1 MLAFIYHSQFTRYFG
16 SAFVALIVNLLSRIF
31 YELFFGFGVSV
42 ALGYISGHFVN
53 FAISAKYIFPKDK
66 YKSTKIAFVKFSLV
80 ACIGL
85 FVQTFVAVFALEAL
99 QGANVEISIEWQKLL
114 AHICGI
120 GSSFICNFL
129 GHKFFSFR
137 TSAFEQSLQDKFR
150 KKEGQNE

>member
-1 MLAFIYHSQFTRYFG
+1 MLYKFYNSQFLRYFG

-53 FAISAKYIFPKDK
+53 FAISQKYIFPKDK
-66 YKSTKIAFVKFSLV
+66 YKSTKIAFVRFSLV
-80 ACIGL
+80 ACVGL
-85 FVQTFVAVFALEAL
+85 FVQTFIAVVALNVM
-99 QGANVEISIEWQKLL
+99 QGANLGFETQWQKLI

-120 GSSFICNFL
+120 GASFICNFL

-137 TSAFEQSLQDKFR
+137 DFK
-150 KKEGQNE
+150 

>member
-16 SAFVALIVNLLSRIF
+16 SAFVALVVNLLSRIF
-31 YELFFGFGVSV
+31 YELFFSFGVSV

-85 FVQTFVAVFALEAL
+85 FVQTFVAVFALEVL
-99 QGANVEISIEWQKLL
+99 QGANVGLGMQWQKLL
-114 AHICGI
+114 AHFCGI

-137 TSAFEQSLQDKFR
+137 TSKFEQSLQNKFY
-150 KKEGQNE
+150 KKDSNG

>member
-16 SAFVALIVNLLSRIF
+16 SAFVALVVNLLSRIF
-31 YELFFGFGVSV
+31 YELFFSFGVSV

-80 ACIGL
+80 AFVGL

-99 QGANVEISIEWQKLL
+99 QDANLGLGMQWQKLL
-114 AHICGI
+114 AHFCGI

-137 TSAFEQSLQDKFR
+137 TSAFEQSLQNKFH
-150 KKEGQNE
+150 KKDSNG

>member
-16 SAFVALIVNLLSRIF
+16 SAFIALVVNLLSRIF

-80 ACIGL
+80 AFVGL
-85 FVQTFVAVFALEAL
+85 LVQTFVAVFALRVL
-99 QGANVEISIEWQKLL
+99 QGANLGLGIEWQKLL

-120 GSSFICNFL
+120 GFSFICNFL
-129 GHKFFSFR
+129 GHKFFSFKD
-137 TSAFEQSLQDKFR
+137 TALEQSLQNRFH
-150 KKEGQNE
+150 KKGVSNE

>member
-16 SAFVALIVNLLSRIF
+16 SAFIALVVNLLSRIF

-80 ACIGL
+80 AFVGL
-85 FVQTFVAVFALEAL
+85 VVQSFVAVFALQIL
-99 QGANVEISIEWQKLL
+99 QGANLGLGIELQKLL
-114 AHICGI
+114 AHFCGI

-129 GHKFFSFR
+129 GHKFFSFKD
-137 TSAFEQSLQDKFR
+137 TALEQSLQNKFR
-150 KKEGQNE
+150 KKDKNG

>member
-16 SAFVALIVNLLSRIF
+16 SAFVALVVNLLSRIF
-31 YELFFGFGVSV
+31 YELFFSFGVSV

-85 FVQTFVAVFALEAL
+85 FVQTFVAVFALEVL
-99 QGANVEISIEWQKLL
+99 QGANLGLGMQWQKLL
-114 AHICGI
+114 AHFCGI

-137 TSAFEQSLQDKFR
+137 TSSFEQSLQNKFH
-150 KKEGQNE
+150 KKG

>member
-16 SAFVALIVNLLSRIF
+16 SAFIALVVNLLSRIF
-31 YELFFGFGVSV
+31 YELFFSFGVSV

-85 FVQTFVAVFALEAL
+85 FVQTFVAVFALEIL
-99 QGANVEISIEWQKLL
+99 QGANLGLGMQWQKLL
-114 AHICGI
+114 AHFCGI

-137 TSAFEQSLQDKFR
+137 TSKFEQSLQNKFH
-150 KKEGQNE
+150 KKDSNG

>member
-1 MLAFIYHSQFTRYFG
+1 MILHSQFVRYFWL
-16 SAFVALIVNLLSRIF
+16 SIFALVVNLISRIF

-99 QGANVEISIEWQKLL
+99 QGANVGLGMQWQKLL

-137 TSAFEQSLQDKFR
+137 TSAFEQSLQNKFR
-150 KKEGQNE
+150 KKGGAK